1 MASRPV
7 PLIDIIDTG
16 TFDSAWY
23 WLLLLL
29 AWWWSGHRTMGVPH
43 EVMVIAARRGGAMA
57 AHVEALV
64 RAEVARL
71 SAIMRPAGVAL
82 AALGGFV
89 AGLLATAGFWGGSD
103 FAQGLCLIVLPQLA
117 VTALHVRLAFR
128 LERAPLEGS
137 ALHRALSRQR
147 IWDQLVWSAAATVA
161 AALGLLH
168 ILPRLFG
175 LG

>member
-71 SAIMRPAGVAL
+71 SAIYAPRRGGAGGTGRL
-82 AALGGFV
+82 RGRAAGHGRLLG
-89 AGLLATAGFWGGSD
+89 
-103 FAQGLCLIVLPQLA
+103 
-117 VTALHVRLAFR
+117 
-128 LERAPLEGS
+128 
-137 ALHRALSRQR
+137 RQR
-147 IWDQLVWSAAATVA
+147 LR
-161 AALGLLH
+161 
-168 ILPRLFG
+168 PRG
-175 LG
+175 CA